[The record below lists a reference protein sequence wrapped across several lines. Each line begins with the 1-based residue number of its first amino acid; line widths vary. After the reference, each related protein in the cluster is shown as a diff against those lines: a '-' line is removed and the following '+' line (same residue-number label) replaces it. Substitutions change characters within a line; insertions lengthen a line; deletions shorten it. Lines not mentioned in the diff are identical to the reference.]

1 MTFVA
6 IAFRTTGSTP
16 SKGHF
21 IDELLA
27 VRADMQGHEVNRLHL
42 HLGNG
47 TVASDGPTL
56 AASFAALND
65 FIGADPVVTHDGDD
79 WKRFLRQGLKDQ
91 PAEQVKRLLA
101 LTVDVT
107 EWAQRNYPRQR
118 KDLVSLTKRLSV
130 SVAPDKIGL
139 ERDAL
144 MLVKIAPSMLKVS
157 AVQAPAP
164 VVPVHEVKQAEIET
178 ILTVTPRPRLPFGK
192 RLVLA
197 WGVLLGD
204 A

>member
-1 MTFVA
+1 M
-6 IAFRTTGSTP
+6 
-16 SKGHF
+16 
-21 IDELLA
+21 
-27 VRADMQGHEVNRLHL
+27 
-42 HLGNG
+42 
-47 TVASDGPTL
+47 
-56 AASFAALND
+56 
-65 FIGADPVVTHDGDD
+65 
-79 WKRFLRQGLKDQ
+79 
-91 PAEQVKRLLA
+91 
-101 LTVDVT
+101 
-107 EWAQRNYPRQR
+107 
-118 KDLVSLTKRLSV
+118 TKRLSV

-164 VVPVHEVKQAEIET
+164 VVPAQEAKQAEIET
-178 ILTVTPRPRLPFGK
+178 LLTVTQRPRLPFGK